1 MPQLQLHRQHQDLPP
16 HQFSPPPSLPTNARL
31 PINRCNLPAVIL
43 GGLTYQAHPVAL
55 EIDGIR
61 AFHQDLFRLL
71 APIEQARERAER
83 FVDYMAAHFC
93 LDDLEAAGLSAQRV
107 KKYRRNANY
116 LRMVRGW
123 SFDADGREGAVLKH
137 WVETRFGLLAR
148 HHGGPLAGDD
158 GEAYQRYLAQGAQG
172 LYATNALEAQL
183 DLLYTYC
190 QYELV
195 RQHPEET
202 HLTLYRGI
210 NRFGEHELLDSGRKT
225 DSCSAMDTRQAK
237 APAGAIEGDRG
248 MGTEAGRAA
257 LSGRRRVLLNNLNS
271 FTGNRERACE
281 FGDYILE
288 AQVPLPKVFF
298 YNSLLPGML
307 KGEDECVVIGGVY
320 EVAMSCL

>member
-1 MPQLQLHRQHQDLPP
+1 MPLSELQPP
-16 HQFSPPPSLPTNARL
+16 SNPPSLPANARL
-31 PINRCNLPAVIL
+31 PLNRCNLPAVIL

-71 APIEQARERAER
+71 APIDHARERAER

-93 LDDLEAAGLSAQRV
+93 LDDLEAAGLAKERV

-123 SFDADGREGAVLKH
+123 AFDADGREGAVLKH

-148 HHGGPLAGDD
+148 HHGGPLDGDND
-158 GEAYQRYLAQGAQG
+158 AYQRYLAQGAQG

-202 HLTLYRGI
+202 HLRLYRGI
-210 NRFGEHELLDSGRKT
+210 NRIGEHEVLDADAETGSMSG
-225 DSCSAMDTRQAK
+225 
-237 APAGAIEGDRG
+237 AGVAR
-248 MGTEAGRAA
+248 AG
-257 LSGRRRVLLNNLNS
+257 LGGCRRVLLNNLNS
-271 FTGNRERACE
+271 FTGDRERACE

-288 AQVPLPKVFF
+288 VEVPLPKVFF

-307 KGEDECVVIGGVY
+307 KGEEEWVVIGGVY
-320 EVAMSCL
+320 EVRMSCL

>member
-1 MPQLQLHRQHQDLPP
+1 MPLSELQPP
-16 HQFSPPPSLPTNARL
+16 SNPPSLPANARL
-31 PINRCNLPAVIL
+31 PLNRCNLPAVIL

-71 APIEQARERAER
+71 APIDHARERAER

-93 LDDLEAAGLSAQRV
+93 LDDLEAAGLAKERV

-123 SFDADGREGAVLKH
+123 AFDADGREGAVLKH

-148 HHGGPLAGDD
+148 HHGGPLDGDND
-158 GEAYQRYLAQGAQG
+158 AYQRYLAQGAQG

-202 HLTLYRGI
+202 HLRLYRGI
-210 NRFGEHELLDSGRKT
+210 NRIGEHEVLDADAEIGAMSG
-225 DSCSAMDTRQAK
+225 
-237 APAGAIEGDRG
+237 AGVAR
-248 MGTEAGRAA
+248 AG
-257 LSGRRRVLLNNLNS
+257 LGGWRRVLLNNLNS
-271 FTGNRERACE
+271 FTGDRERACE

-288 AQVPLPKVFF
+288 VEVPLPKVFF

-307 KGEDECVVIGGVY
+307 KGEEEWVVIGGVY
-320 EVAMSCL
+320 EVRMSCL